1 MSLQWHRPDYVQPP
15 EADAGPAVNG
25 IEYIARENQQ
35 RHARRRLPCLQKT
48 ARQIK

>member
-35 RHARRRLPCLQKT
+35 RGAGCLACKILPGK
-48 ARQIK
+48 